1 MTSPICSLASKRA
14 MEAQM
19 GVIIRLLLFVA
30 APVAALFVA
39 RDSLNFQITQVFFAM
54 MIFIAVGVIAAFWA
68 GGKKT

>member
-39 RDSLNFQITQVFFAM
+39 RDSLNFQIAQVFFAM
-54 MIFIAVGVIAAFWA
+54 MIFIAVGVIATFWA